1 METTGRQDGTSGS
14 EGSLT
19 GGGAAPGM
27 TSAGAVGPV
36 TAPAGAS
43 GSDAPSD
50 VPAPASAYAAAE
62 SAATSATAPSS
73 HRHPLHGAYRSR
85 RGSGPRRRR
94 RINFRAPMPRLDVS
108 AEMERLR
115 RFRRITV
122 VRRLWTLTSVIV
134 SALLQAYTI
143 AAFVRPAGLLSSGFT
158 GLALLIERITGLF
171 GVHFSTSLGMIALNI
186 PVALIC
192 WRSISRRFVVFS
204 LLQVALSSFFLHF
217 FTGTRPLVAD
227 LMLQVVF
234 GGFLYGF
241 SIAVALR
248 AGASTAGT
256 DFISLMVSNRT
267 GRSIWGIIFA
277 GNCVVLGIFGVLFG
291 WRAAAYSIIFQ
302 FISTKAIET
311 FYHRYDRLTLQ
322 ITTKRP
328 DEVLG
333 AYHEAF
339 RHGSSCAE
347 VIGGY
352 SRERYWVIT
361 TVISSYELDD
371 VLHVVRGE
379 DERAVVN
386 TMRTENFY
394 GGFYR
399 GPLDA

>member
-27 TSAGAVGPV
+27 TSAGAVGPA

-62 SAATSATAPSS
+62 PAATSATAPSS
-73 HRHPLHGAYRSR
+73 HRHPLRGAYRSR

-115 RFRRITV
+115 RFRRMTV

-333 AYHEAF
+333 AYHKAF

>member
-19 GGGAAPGM
+19 GVGAAPGM
-27 TSAGAVGPV
+27 TSAGAVGPA

-62 SAATSATAPSS
+62 PAATSATAPSS
-73 HRHPLHGAYRSR
+73 HRHPLRGAYRSR
-85 RGSGPRRRR
+85 RGSGSRRRR

>member
-1 METTGRQDGTSGS
+1 MN
-14 EGSLT
+14 
-19 GGGAAPGM
+19 
-27 TSAGAVGPV
+27 
-36 TAPAGAS
+36 AS
-43 GSDAPSD
+43 GSGTPSD
-50 VPAPASAYAAAE
+50 APASGASVSSEASAAPCASASTDAAVE
-62 SAATSATAPSS
+62 SAASAPTATPAATSATAPSS
-73 HRHPLHGAYRSR
+73 HRHPLRGAYRAR

-347 VIGGY
+347 VIGGF

>member
-1 METTGRQDGTSGS
+1 
-14 EGSLT
+14 
-19 GGGAAPGM
+19 M
-27 TSAGAVGPV
+27 TSAGAAGPA

-62 SAATSATAPSS
+62 PAATSATAPSS
-73 HRHPLHGAYRSR
+73 HRHPLRGAYRAR